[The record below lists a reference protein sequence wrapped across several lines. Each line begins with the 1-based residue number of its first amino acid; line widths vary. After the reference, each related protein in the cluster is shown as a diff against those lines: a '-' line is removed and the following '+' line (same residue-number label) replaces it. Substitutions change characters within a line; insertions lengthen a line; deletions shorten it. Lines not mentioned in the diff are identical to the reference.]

1 MGIDSRGRIDDTL
14 ERINSLGA
22 RGGIESSVSNV
33 LNHGSNLPLP
43 IPVDGIV
50 VGHSFCDGGGGLIP
64 PAVIVSP
71 ECPRVL

>member
-33 LNHGSNLPLP
+33 LNHGSNLPLS
-43 IPVDGIV
+43 IDGIV
-50 VGHSFCDGGGGLIP
+50 VDHSFCDGGGGLIP